1 MNYLVIYPGRFHIF
15 HLGHK
20 AVYDYL
26 VNKYQPLGGS
36 VYIAT
41 SDIQAPITSP
51 FSYDD
56 KVAMLTKMGIP
67 ASHILKVANPY
78 SIAEY
83 ADNLPDADDTVL
95 IFAVGAKD
103 QQLVKDANGKVIQR
117 PRFNFNPTRTG
128 EPQKVQP
135 LPEKLTQCRPVAD
148 NVAYVDVVPTQNFKV
163 RGVDATSASEIR
175 KMYLKGNDQD
185 RNQIITDLYGAPD
198 PHLRD
203 IFDKKLGVTERAQ
216 GFIKEARASRHPG
229 AVIILEK
236 MLHLE
241 RMALTEGNV
250 DQDIMEGVVETVD
263 VDAIHAEALREHLLS
278 NPPLY
283 EGRDDFQAVRK
294 FLDSQPTS
302 SPIVGKSYLYKSVQA
317 TPIANYINIA
327 QFSNEHKLV
336 RLDGRFA
343 YFNINGTIKRFPETG
358 TLSGDALSQIYFFK
372 SSKESEHFN
381 TLLRLKFPEYA
392 QKSKTLD
399 DQDVAE
405 GEVVSFP
412 GKPIPPDLDRAR
424 KLAHDLIDAAHN
436 GKGDPTQLTADI
448 RQQLQRMGYRVRG
461 VGRGIELV
469 NARYGFTQL
478 IKDFDYLEEKRI
490 K

>member
-148 NVAYVDVVPTQNFKV
+148 KVAYVDVVPTQNFKV

-216 GFIKEARASRHPG
+216 GFIKEARNMRTERSVAWLQK
-229 AVIILEK
+229 VLILEQQAQ
-236 MLHLE
+236 HSP
-241 RMALTEGNV
+241 LTE
-250 DQDIMEGVVETVD
+250 DLVV
-263 VDAIHAEALREHLLS
+263 
-278 NPPLY
+278 
-283 EGRDDFQAVRK
+283 
-294 FLDSQPTS
+294 
-302 SPIVGKSYLYKSVQA
+302 
-317 TPIANYINIA
+317 
-327 QFSNEHKLV
+327 
-336 RLDGRFA
+336 
-343 YFNINGTIKRFPETG
+343 
-358 TLSGDALSQIYFFK
+358 
-372 SSKESEHFN
+372 
-381 TLLRLKFPEYA
+381 
-392 QKSKTLD
+392 
-399 DQDVAE
+399 
-405 GEVVSFP
+405 
-412 GKPIPPDLDRAR
+412 
-424 KLAHDLIDAAHN
+424 
-436 GKGDPTQLTADI
+436 
-448 RQQLQRMGYRVRG
+448 
-461 VGRGIELV
+461 
-469 NARYGFTQL
+469 
-478 IKDFDYLEEKRI
+478 DYLEEKRI